1 MALQCGIVG
10 LPNVGKS
17 TIFNALTKSSGA
29 DAANYPFC
37 TIDPNVGVVEVPDA
51 RFRFLVETV
60 QPISSVPAAMEF
72 VDIAGLVKGASNNEG
87 LGNKFLSHIRNVDAI
102 LHVVRCFEDENVIH
116 VDGSLDPVRDV
127 EIIELELILADLEIV
142 ENRMHSNQK
151 KKKSGDK
158 EAIKLQDVLEKIFDV
173 LKEGKM
179 AAAAGLDEK
188 EKLLVKDL
196 ALITLKPFL
205 YIGNIEENMVTE
217 PEQSTTFHTLTE
229 YAKKHGQT
237 AIPLSGK
244 IESEI
249 SLLDNDEE
257 KEFLESLGLSEPGL
271 HRVIRSSYEL
281 LGYITFFTAGE
292 KEVKAWTIT
301 RGTKAPEA
309 AGTIH
314 SDIETGFIRAEVVSF
329 EDVKNLGSVKKAQEK
344 GKMRLEGKE
353 YEMHD
358 GDVVYFRFNV

>member
-10 LPNVGKS
+10 LPNIGKS
-17 TIFNALTKSSGA
+17 TIFNALTKSNGA

-37 TIDPNVGVVEVPDA
+37 TIDPNVGVVEVPDK
-51 RFRFLVETV
+51 RFDFLVHSI
-60 QPISSVPAAMEF
+60 QPASAIPAAMEF

-102 LHVVRCFEDENVIH
+102 LHIVRCFEDENVIH

-158 EAIKLQDVLEKIFDV
+158 EAIKLQNVLEKLFDT

-179 AAAAGLDEK
+179 AKAANLDDS
-188 EKLLVKDL
+188 EKLMIKDL

-205 YIGNIEENMVTE
+205 YIGNIQEDYVTN
-217 PEQSTTFHTLTE
+217 PETSSSYLSLNQ
-229 YAKKHGQT
+229 YAQKNGN
-237 AIPLSGK
+237 ISVPLSGK

-249 SLLDNDEE
+249 ALLNDDEE

-301 RGTKAPEA
+301 HGTKAPAA

-314 SDIETGFIRAEVVSF
+314 SDIENGFIRAEIVSF
-329 EDVKNLGSVKKAQEK
+329 EDVKELGSVKKAQEK
-344 GKMRLEGKE
+344 GKMRLEGKD
-353 YEMHD
+353 YIMQD